1 MKEKILIADDEE
13 SIRFTFADFLNGGGY
28 QVETADSLSDCI
40 KKMQAEPFDLLF
52 LDIGL
57 GVDNGID
64 AIRGLKVLQPNC
76 SVVII
81 TGKLNS
87 RSNAYARR
95 YGALDYL
102 VKPIRQPSLLYIA
115 QKVLAQK
122 VAVNQ

>member
-1 MKEKILIADDEE
+1 MKQDTRLQLQTLYLVA
-13 SIRFTFADFLNGGGY
+13 
-28 QVETADSLSDCI
+28 Q
-40 KKMQAEPFDLLF
+40 KKMQEEPFDLLF

-57 GVDNGID
+57 GFDNGIE

-87 RSNAYARR
+87 RSLVYARR

-102 VKPIRQPSLLYIA
+102 VKPIREPSLLYIA